1 MPADDLLERMIRDY
15 GDALLRTCY
24 LYLKDYHLAEDAVQ
38 ETLIKVMKHYGGF
51 RHHSDE
57 KTWLTRIAINCC
69 KNMIRKKWY
78 RQEREELDGAASPDT
93 EDAINELIEKS
104 CVSQGI
110 MQLDPDDREILILFY
125 YQELTLK
132 EIASVIGRS
141 ENASM
146 QRLSRARKRLKKI
159 LEGLL

>member
-1 MPADDLLERMIRDY
+1 M
-15 GDALLRTCY
+15 
-24 LYLKDYHLAEDAVQ
+24 
-38 ETLIKVMKHYGGF
+38 
-51 RHHSDE
+51 
-57 KTWLTRIAINCC
+57 AINCC
-69 KNMIRKKWY
+69 KNMMRKKWY
-78 RQEREELDGAASPDT
+78 RNEREELDGAVSSDT
-93 EDAINELIEKS
+93 EDELDGLIEKS

-125 YQELTLK
+125 YQELTLRD
-132 EIASVIGRS
+132 IASVIRRS

>member
-24 LYLKDYHLAEDAVQ
+24 LYLKDYHLA
-38 ETLIKVMKHYGGF
+38 
-51 RHHSDE
+51 
-57 KTWLTRIAINCC
+57 
-69 KNMIRKKWY
+69 
-78 RQEREELDGAASPDT
+78 

-159 LEGLL
+159 LEGLS

>member
-1 MPADDLLERMIRDY
+1 MK
-15 GDALLRTCY
+15 DAGRRQTF
-24 LYLKDYHLAEDAVQ
+24 
-38 ETLIKVMKHYGGF
+38 IKAMKHYGGF
-51 RHHSDE
+51 RHRSDE

-69 KNMIRKKWY
+69 KNMMRKKWY
-78 RQEREELDGAASPDT
+78 RNEREELDGAVSSDT
-93 EDAINELIEKS
+93 EDELDGLIEKS

-125 YQELTLK
+125 YQELTLR
-132 EIASVIGRS
+132 EIASVIRRS

>member
-38 ETLIKVMKHYGGF
+38 ETLIKAMKHYGGF

-93 EDAINELIEKS
+93 EDAINENPHTFLLSGADAER
-104 CVSQGI
+104 
-110 MQLDPDDREILILFY
+110 DRI
-125 YQELTLK
+125 
-132 EIASVIGRS
+132 RD
-141 ENASM
+141 
-146 QRLSRARKRLKKI
+146 RKI
-159 LEGLL
+159 

>member
-1 MPADDLLERMIRDY
+1 MM
-15 GDALLRTCY
+15 
-24 LYLKDYHLAEDAVQ
+24 
-38 ETLIKVMKHYGGF
+38 
-51 RHHSDE
+51 
-57 KTWLTRIAINCC
+57 
-69 KNMIRKKWY
+69 RKKWY
-78 RQEREELDGAASPDT
+78 RQEREELDGTASLDT
-93 EDAINELIEKS
+93 EDAIDELIEKS
-104 CVSQGI
+104 CVSQEI
-110 MQLDPDDREILILFY
+110 MQLDSDDREILILFY

>member
-1 MPADDLLERMIRDY
+1 MM
-15 GDALLRTCY
+15 
-24 LYLKDYHLAEDAVQ
+24 
-38 ETLIKVMKHYGGF
+38 
-51 RHHSDE
+51 
-57 KTWLTRIAINCC
+57 
-69 KNMIRKKWY
+69 RKKWY

-104 CVSQGI
+104 FVSQGI

-159 LEGLL
+159 LEGLS

>member
-1 MPADDLLERMIRDY
+1 
-15 GDALLRTCY
+15 
-24 LYLKDYHLAEDAVQ
+24 
-38 ETLIKVMKHYGGF
+38 
-51 RHHSDE
+51 
-57 KTWLTRIAINCC
+57 
-69 KNMIRKKWY
+69 
-78 RQEREELDGAASPDT
+78 
-93 EDAINELIEKS
+93 
-104 CVSQGI
+104 